1 MARTTHCQ
9 CVGRGFESRLSL
21 QKTRKLMLERI
32 EDYLPEQNK
41 NELPLHKSGI
51 ELASSIANI
60 TSSAMLINQ
69 DHLSYE
75 PEMFVKNT
83 FVKEREYL
91 IQQPKEKQEI
101 LLEQLSLNLTKDYK
115 KKLKKQIDSFIEDF
129 NLFTL
134 KPNTKPY
141 TTFQILPKTVAKTT
155 NGILNTKLSKGYE
168 RNNNDNDPMK
178 EFLYELLESE
188 ISMQSTFEIYLE
200 LAMLLAETGVDIS
213 IFEYI
218 MKSQEKESYIEHSTH

>member
-1 MARTTHCQ
+1 
-9 CVGRGFESRLSL
+9 
-21 QKTRKLMLERI
+21 MLERI

-155 NGILNTKLSKGYE
+155 NGILNTKLSKGYVKNAQKE
-168 RNNNDNDPMK
+168 PIK

-188 ISMQSTFEIYLE
+188 ISIQSTFEIYLE
-200 LAMLLAETGVDIS
+200 LAVLLSETGMEIS
-213 IFEYI
+213 IFEDI
-218 MKSQEKESYIEHSTH
+218 MTSQEKERYIEHSTH